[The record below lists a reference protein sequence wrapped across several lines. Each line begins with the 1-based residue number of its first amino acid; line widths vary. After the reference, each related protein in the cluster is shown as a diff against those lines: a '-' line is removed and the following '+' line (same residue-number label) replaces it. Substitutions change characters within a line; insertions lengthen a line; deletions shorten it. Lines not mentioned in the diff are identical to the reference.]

1 MTPTVFE
8 RVTVIGVGLIGGS
21 FALGLKQAGLVK
33 KVIGYARQKA
43 HLDVAMARGLIDE
56 ASDDIAQA
64 VSGADLVFISVPMDA
79 FDGVLRAMQPHL
91 SDNTFVTDAGST
103 KQSVVANVEAIF
115 TSDQASRFVPG
126 HPIAGKE
133 QSGAAAACADLY
145 QAHRVVLTPD
155 QSTRSDALEAVITT
169 WQALG
174 AQVCEMPPHFHDNVF
189 AATSHLPHFLA
200 YALVDLLNEHEEL
213 GNVFQYT
220 AGGFRDFTRIA
231 SSDPTMW
238 RDIGK
243 HNGPTIAKWLR
254 HYRDEVDQLIE
265 AIEQENWDGL
275 YRRFDRAK
283 QARDHHI
290 LGQSIQSPKE

>member
-1 MTPTVFE
+1 MSQVFD

-33 KVIGYARQKA
+33 TVTGYARQKDRLA
-43 HLDVAMARGLIDE
+43 LALERGLIDQ
-56 ASDDIAQA
+56 ATDDMAQA
-64 VSGADLVFISVPMDA
+64 LDGADLVLISVPMDA
-79 FDGVLRAMQPHL
+79 FAGVLKAMQPHL
-91 SDNTFVTDAGST
+91 SASTLVTDAGST
-103 KQSVVANVEAIF
+103 KQSVVAEVESVYGPGGLAN
-115 TSDQASRFVPG
+115 FVPG

-133 QSGAAAACADLY
+133 QSGPAAACGDLY
-145 QAHRVVLTPD
+145 QNHRVVLTPT
-155 QSTRSDALEAVITT
+155 QQTSPAALETVTTT

-174 AQVCEMPPHFHDNVF
+174 AQVCEMPAAFHDNVF

-243 HNGPTIAKWLR
+243 HNGPTIAKWLK
-254 HYRDEVDQLIE
+254 HYRDEIDELIGQLE
-265 AIEQENWDGL
+265 THDWDGL
-275 YRRFDRAK
+275 YGRFDRAK

-290 LGQSIQSPKE
+290 MGKTNASPNE